1 MDTAADITAM
11 RRAITLAARGL
22 GSTSP
27 NPVVGCVI
35 TDAAGAVAGEGFHQR
50 AGGPHA
56 EVHALRAAG
65 DRARG
70 GTAYVTLEP
79 CNHTGRT
86 GPCAQAL
93 LDAGI
98 SRVVYAVGD
107 PNPQAT
113 GGADTLRAAGVQA
126 EQGLLA
132 DEAEAGNAAWLTS
145 VRLGRPYVLWK
156 YAATLD
162 GRIAAAD
169 ATSRWIT
176 SPEARADV
184 HRLRAEAD
192 AVIVGSGTARTDD
205 PQLGVRGVD
214 GAAQPLRVVVDTN
227 ATAVKPGARVLDAT
241 APTLIAVADDA
252 RAGHLPEAAVLR
264 LPRAATGP
272 GLDLE
277 ALLEALHTRGVRSVL
292 LEGGPTLAGAFVAA
306 GKVDKV
312 VGYLAPVLL
321 GAGPAALADAGI
333 STISQ
338 ALRLDVTETVPI
350 GPDLRVTAVP
360 APARKGN

>member
-11 RRAITLAARGL
+11 RRAIALAARGL

-65 DRARG
+65 GRAHG

-113 GGADTLRAAGVQA
+113 GGADTLRAAGVQV

-192 AVIVGSGTARTDD
+192 AVLVGSGTARTDD
-205 PQLGVRGVD
+205 PQLGVRDID
-214 GAAQPLRVVVDTN
+214 GATQPLRVVVDTN

-252 RAGHLPEAAVLR
+252 RTGHLPEAAVLR
-264 LPRAATGP
+264 LPRAATG
-272 GLDLE
+272 LDLD

-350 GPDLRVTAVP
+350 GPDFRVTAVP